1 MKNQTLSIGR
11 MSHLKKSGVDTGKA
25 GMCRL
30 KAKKGFHMPTR
41 PGCLFLSSDEWGIAI
56 ASILA
61 EDKRRGVEMM
71 PAFTLQD
78 IIEVPPK
85 GMKTGIDTYWLTMS
99 HDSEEW
105 HICHP
110 MSDEFDCCKGFK
122 SDSLPEAAYNML
134 CRCAG
139 NGYLETDKEEWQ

>member
-11 MSHLKKSGVDTGKA
+11 MLHLKKSGVDTGKA

-30 KAKKGFHMPTR
+30 KAKKGFYMPTH
-41 PGCLFLSSDEWGIAI
+41 PSCLFLSSDEWSMAI
-56 ASILA
+56 ASILT

-85 GMKTGIDTYWLTMS
+85 EMKTGMDTYWLTMS

-105 HICHP
+105 YICHP
-110 MSDEFDCCKGFK
+110 MSDESDYYKEFK
-122 SDSLPEAAYNML
+122 SGSLPEAAYDMP

-139 NGYLETDKEEWQ
+139 NGYLKTDKEE

>member
-1 MKNQTLSIGR
+1 MKDQTLSAGR
-11 MSHLKKSGVDTGKA
+11 MPHLKKSGVDTGKA

-30 KAKKGFHMPTR
+30 KAKKGFHMPAR
-41 PGCLFLSSDEWGIAI
+41 PGCLFLSSDEWSMAI
-56 ASILA
+56 ASILT
-61 EDKRRGVEMM
+61 EDRGRGVGMM

-85 GMKTGIDTYWLTMS
+85 EMKTGIDACRLAMS

-105 HICHP
+105 HICHS
-110 MSDEFDCCKGFK
+110 MSDGFDRHREFK
-122 SDSLPEAAYNML
+122 SDPLLEAAYDMP

-139 NGYLETDKEEWQ
+139 NGYLKTDKEE

>member
-1 MKNQTLSIGR
+1 
-11 MSHLKKSGVDTGKA
+11 
-25 GMCRL
+25 
-30 KAKKGFHMPTR
+30 MPTH
-41 PGCLFLSSDEWGIAI
+41 PSCLFLSSDEWSIAI
-56 ASILA
+56 ASILT

-85 GMKTGIDTYWLTMS
+85 EMKTGMDTYWLTMS

-110 MSDEFDCCKGFK
+110 MSDESDYYKEFK
-122 SDSLPEAAYNML
+122 SGSLPEAAYDMP

-139 NGYLETDKEEWQ
+139 NGYLKTDKEE